1 MWPRSIKMLQNHR
14 ICESTQIPFSWQS
27 FPLKVFKSILDKV
40 LKNRPSK
47 ICGRQPLKILKEY
60 RMLKQT
66 ILLYFFWWLSSTNFT
81 RSILEY
87 FVSFNLAKNLSFLM
101 FPIKPFPNVTFHK
114 SFHKSFHNLFTSHST
129 NFTWSILEY
138 FVSFNL
144 AKNLS
149 FLVFPIKP
157 FSNVTFL

>member
-1 MWPRSIKMLQNHR
+1 M
-14 ICESTQIPFSWQS
+14 
-27 FPLKVFKSILDKV
+27 
-40 LKNRPSK
+40 
-47 ICGRQPLKILKEY
+47 
-60 RMLKQT
+60 
-66 ILLYFFWWLSSTNFT
+66 SSTNFT
-81 RSILEY
+81 WSILEY

-149 FLVFPIKP
+149 FLMFSIKPFSNVTFHKSFHKSFHNLLTNHSTNFTRFILEYFVSFNLAKNLSLLVFPIKP